1 MSLAA
6 KEEEEVMTGTP
17 GFNLR
22 RFCAAATASVAARP
36 LTFSNFLY
44 SQRSTQ
50 P

>member
-6 KEEEEVMTGTP
+6 KEEEVTGTP

-22 RFCAAATASVAARP
+22 RFCAAATASVDARP
-36 LTFSNFLY
+36 LAFSNFLI

-50 P
+50 S